1 WRRSCAGPVRVG
13 RATMAPAAGS
23 SEGRSP
29 PERRVRRRSGA
40 DRDLRLGRRESPMLF
55 GNRRP
60 RNLDARRRNG
70 GASGFTPLGER
81 LEAKLLL
88 AIDLGGTSPPSN
100 PIIATVPFGMDFGA
114 ATTGQ
119 QAGTSVANVGDL
131 NNDSFEDFAIGAP
144 GGTSGL
150 NSSVFVVFGS

>member
-1 WRRSCAGPVRVG
+1 
-13 RATMAPAAGS
+13 
-23 SEGRSP
+23 
-29 PERRVRRRSGA
+29 
-40 DRDLRLGRRESPMLF
+40 LRLGRRESPMLF

-150 NSSVFVVFGS
+150 NSSVFVVFGSRSANTTNITNWIGKNASTNTFIYGSNDRVGDLAQL